1 MVRGRVLFAARVRRR
16 IARGSYGGTVAV
28 SPAKVKAVSAAE
40 RDNGDWVLALGGDG
54 PESESAR
61 RDLRQLFVRALRR
74 VLASRGVAEDLCE
87 DFAQDALLRVRE
99 RLSSFRGESRFTTWA
114 LSIATRI
121 AFDELRHKRW
131 KDVSFDAIVEDSRGP
146 VAFESRAEA
155 SQERGLV
162 HDKVMGALAEVIENR
177 LTDKQRAVLSAELQ
191 GMPHAEIAVHL
202 GMKRNAL
209 YKLAHDARRRVRAH
223 LEAAG
228 ISEADVQGM
237 FD

>member
-1 MVRGRVLFAARVRRR
+1 
-16 IARGSYGGTVAV
+16 
-28 SPAKVKAVSAAE
+28 
-40 RDNGDWVLALGGDG
+40 
-54 PESESAR
+54 
-61 RDLRQLFVRALRR
+61 
-74 VLASRGVAEDLCE
+74 
-87 DFAQDALLRVRE
+87 
-99 RLSSFRGESRFTTWA
+99 
-114 LSIATRI
+114 
-121 AFDELRHKRW
+121 
-131 KDVSFDAIVEDSRGP
+131 
-146 VAFESRAEA
+146 
-155 SQERGLV
+155 
-162 HDKVMGALAEVIENR
+162 MGALAEVIENR